1 MNSLV
6 ERSKA
11 FNNHFTSISNSLA
24 ANIPNPSNQY
34 DCYPSSSISC
44 APQSLF
50 LKPVTVE
57 QIAYHLLGFDCSKST
72 GIKAILIKY
81 IKLAVS
87 FLIPILSKLFNVS
100 IKQGSFPTVFK
111 TAEVFPVFKSG
122 LKQSL
127 NNYRPIFLLCPFS
140 KLLVKCLHDQLYQYF
155 KNNNFFYT
163 VYNNFF
169 LKYLQLE
176 RAQ

>member
-6 ERSKA
+6 ERSKV
-11 FNNHFTSISNSLA
+11 FNNRSTSIANSLA

-72 GIKAILIKY
+72 GIKAILFKY

-111 TAEVFPVFKSG
+111 TAKVFPVFKSG
-122 LKQSL
+122 LEQSL

-140 KLLVKCLHDQLYQYF
+140 KLLEKCLHDQLYQYF